1 MDLMVN
7 MKWVSAGGM
16 DETLQAKYKFV
27 YTRLC
32 VCMCTA
38 RENEKESVK
47 GGEGEK

>member
-1 MDLMVN
+1 M
-7 MKWVSAGGM
+7 
-16 DETLQAKYKFV
+16 
-27 YTRLC
+27 RLFKQNINLCIPDCVC